1 MRTPQL
7 CATVT
12 GRTMEELRR
21 ERDAATFA
29 DLVEVR
35 LDLVDRPDPI
45 GAIEGRRRPVLVTCR
60 ASWEGGGFRGSEEE
74 RERILSDAQNA
85 GAEFVDVEARAEFVP
100 AITRRRRGRGIVL
113 SFHAFGDAP
122 DDLRERARAMR
133 STGAEIV
140 KIAIEATR
148 LNDTLPLIRL
158 ASDPDFADPDGMDGH
173 VLLAMG
179 QAGVATRVLA
189 ARLRNRWTY
198 AGNGVAPGQIPA
210 SRLLAEFG
218 FRRIQPDATLY
229 GVVGKPIAHSLSPVM
244 HNAGFNALGM
254 NAVYVPL
261 EANDVDDFVT
271 FAREMH
277 LAGASITAPF
287 KVGMLSH
294 VDETEEMARR
304 VGAVNT
310 LVVRDGEWIGA
321 NTDVDGFL
329 TPLIGRMALKGTRA
343 AVLGAGG
350 AARAVAVALS
360 SQQAAVTVCARQQA
374 AATEVAA
381 LAGGTVG
388 RWPPRPGSWDVL
400 INATSAG
407 SGGPDDDPMAGVPL
421 DGEIVF
427 DLVYAPARTP
437 LLERAAREGCLTI
450 GGLEMLVAQAERQ
463 FELWTGQRPPDG
475 LFKSAAAS
483 AAGESHQAAVRG
495 QA

>member
-21 ERDAATFA
+21 ARDAATFA

-35 LDLVDRPDPI
+35 LDLVDRPDAI
-45 GAIEGRRRPVLVTCR
+45 GAIEGRRRPVVVTCR

-74 RERILSDAQNA
+74 REQILSDAQNG
-85 GAEFVDVEARAEFVP
+85 GAEFVDVEARAEFVT

-113 SFHAFGDAP
+113 SLHAFGEP
-122 DDLRERARAMR
+122 PSDLLERALAMR

-140 KIAIEATR
+140 KIAIDAKQ
-148 LNDTLPLIRL
+148 LCDTLPLVRL
-158 ASDPDFADPDGMDGH
+158 ATDSRFSDPEGMDGH

-179 QAGVATRVLA
+179 QPGVPTRVLA
-189 ARLRNRWTY
+189 SRLRNRWTY
-198 AGNGVAPGQIPA
+198 AGDGVAPGQIPA
-210 SRLLAEFG
+210 ARLLGEFG
-218 FRRIQPDATLY
+218 FRRVQADTTVY

-244 HNAGFNALGM
+244 HNAGFNALGI

-261 EANDVDDFVT
+261 EASDIDDFVT
-271 FAREMH
+271 FAREMP

-287 KVGMLSH
+287 KVDMLSN
-294 VDETEEMARR
+294 VDEKDEMARR

-310 LVVRDGEWIGA
+310 LIVRDGRWIGA

-360 SQQAAVTVCARQQA
+360 SQGSAVTVCARQPA
-374 AATEVAA
+374 MAKEVAA

-388 RWPPRPGSWDVL
+388 AWPPTPGSWDVL
-400 INATSAG
+400 VNATSSG
-407 SGGPDDDPMAGVPL
+407 SGGPTDDPMEGVRL

-437 LLERAAREGCLTI
+437 LLERAAREGCMTI

-463 FELWTGQRPPDG
+463 FELWTGCRPPAG
-475 LFKSAAAS
+475 LFKSAASS
-483 AAGESHQAAVRG
+483 ATGESRETAVRG
-495 QA
+495 QL